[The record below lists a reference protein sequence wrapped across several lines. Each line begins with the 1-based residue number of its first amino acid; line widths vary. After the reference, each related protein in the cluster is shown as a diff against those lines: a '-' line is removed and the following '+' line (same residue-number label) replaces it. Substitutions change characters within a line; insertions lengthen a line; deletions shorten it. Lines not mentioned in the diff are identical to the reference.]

1 MTDLDPDTLDSIEA
15 DLRDAVGKANA
26 ITSGELAR
34 RHVPGDSE
42 ANPTTREA
50 VKEIMMRE
58 RGLPIVSCGN
68 GYYLPADRGTID
80 DELDSLR
87 GRIAGIEDRMALLE
101 SNWQQWRATTDG
113 GDVVD
118 TYSPHDDEDTDS
130 DEPPS
135 DEQADRTPRQWAD
148 MTEAEREQVRDD
160 PILSPAD
167 FNGGNA

>member
-15 DLRDAVGKANA
+15 DLRDAVGKQNA

-34 RHVPGDSE
+34 RHVPTDGE

-50 VKEIMMRE
+50 IKEIMMRE
-58 RGLPIVSCGN
+58 RGLPVVSCAN
-68 GYYLPADRGTID
+68 GYYLPADRETID

-113 GDVVD
+113 GEVVD
-118 TYSPHDDEDTDS
+118 TYSPHEGGDDDS
-130 DEPPS
+130 DSGDS
-135 DEQADRTPRQWAD
+135 DDHPASGPRQWAD
-148 MTEAEREQVRDD
+148 MTEAERDRVRED
-160 PILSPAD
+160 PVLSPAD
-167 FNGGNA
+167 FNGGDA